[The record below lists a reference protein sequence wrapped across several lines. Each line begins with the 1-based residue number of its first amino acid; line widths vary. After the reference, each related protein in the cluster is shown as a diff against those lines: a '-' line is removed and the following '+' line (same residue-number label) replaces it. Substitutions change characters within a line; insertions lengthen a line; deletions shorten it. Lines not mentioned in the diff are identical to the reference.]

1 MTNRGKETVFLGGLT
16 VLHLIAVLF
25 VLRRMPFIDFYHF
38 QTHDAVAIGTW
49 TAYAA
54 ALYIVMAIYEK
65 EISISPKVVM
75 KAIGFGIFMSLGK
88 GCVGTIADR
97 IGVLVTNEARYIVI
111 ESQIETLLFG
121 FILFGILHMKVSKK
135 KLSFKFK
142 PIKRPLMLVLLVTFI
157 YVLQVAGSLR
167 DYTEAMEQFSF
178 TEVQIY
184 RLDIYIASK
193 ILNYNTWS
201 YAVLYVLFWQL
212 WQNCTVK
219 EE

>member
-1 MTNRGKETVFLGGLT
+1 MTNRGKENVFLVGLT
-16 VLHLIAVLF
+16 ILHLIAVLF
-25 VLRRMPFIDFYHF
+25 VLGRMPFINFYHF
-38 QTHDAVAIGTW
+38 QTHDAMAIGVW

-54 ALYIVMAIYEK
+54 ALYIVIAVCEK
-65 EISISPKVVM
+65 GISISPKVVM

-88 GCVGTIADR
+88 GCVGTIGDR
-97 IGVLVTNEARYIVI
+97 IGVPITNEARYIVI

-121 FILFGILHMKVSKK
+121 FVLFGILHMKVFKK

-142 PIKRPLMLVLLVTFI
+142 PIKRPVLLILLVTFI

-167 DYTEAMEQFSF
+167 VYAETLAQFSF

-212 WQNCTVK
+212 WQNLT

>member
-1 MTNRGKETVFLGGLT
+1 MTNRGKETAFFGGLT
-16 VLHLIAVLF
+16 VLHMIAVLF
-25 VLRRMPFIDFYHF
+25 VLGRMPFIIFYHF
-38 QTHDAVAIGTW
+38 QMRDAVAIGIW

-54 ALYIVMAIYEK
+54 ALYIVMVICEK
-65 EISISPKVVM
+65 GIRISPKIVM
-75 KAIGFGIFMSLGK
+75 KAIGLGIFMSLGK
-88 GCVGTIADR
+88 GCVDTIADR
-97 IGVLVTNEARYIVI
+97 RGVLVTNEARYIVI

-121 FILFGILHMKVSKK
+121 FVLFGVLHMKVLKK

-142 PIKRPLMLVLLVTFI
+142 PIKRPVLLILLVTFI

-167 DYTEAMEQFSF
+167 VYAESMAQFSF

-201 YAVLYVLFWQL
+201 YAVLYVLFWKL
-212 WQNCTVK
+212 WQNLT